1 MKNIFVRI
9 LVNIFIMGSMSQM
22 SCQSFVNSLKET
34 KEGTTDLD
42 TTTAEIEPA
51 PRSSQ
56 EAVAVELEERA
67 DETPFLADSS
77 ALIAA
82 EKALRERPELRGH
95 EIFIYRSVHFYDDGR
110 ISMKIQ
116 HPEQKNYVDSYD
128 YRDGKWSDPLPVVL
142 SKRDIVAKDIVSL
155 NSLPF
160 KNANQVFLHL
170 KEKLQQIGS
179 RSEDYTV
186 YAITSGNEIKWYPRT
201 IANDRSKYSIEFNTN
216 GTIRSFQQD

>member
-1 MKNIFVRI
+1 MKKVFVRS
-9 LVNIFIMGSMSQM
+9 LVSLFITASLLQM

-34 KEGTTDLD
+34 KEGTTDID
-42 TTTAEIEPA
+42 TTAAEIEPA

-56 EAVAVELEERA
+56 EAVAVEQEERA

-82 EKALRERPELRGH
+82 ERSLRDRPELRGQD
-95 EIFIYRSVHFYDDGR
+95 IFIYRSVHFYDDGR
-110 ISMKIQ
+110 ISLKVQ
-116 HPEQKNYVDSYD
+116 HPQQKNYVDSYD
-128 YRDGKWSDPLPVVL
+128 YRDGKWSDPSPVVL

-160 KNANQVFLHL
+160 KTANQVFLHL

-186 YAITSGNEIKWYPRT
+186 YAITSGNEIRWYPRT
-201 IANDRSKYSIEFNTN
+201 ISNERSKYSIEFNAD
-216 GTIRSFQQD
+216 GTIRSFEQE

>member
-1 MKNIFVRI
+1 MKKIWVRI
-9 LVNIFIMGSMSQM
+9 LVSLFMTAPMLQM

-34 KEGTTDLD
+34 KDGAAGQD
-42 TTTAEIEPA
+42 TTSGEVPA
-51 PRSSQ
+51 TPRSSQ
-56 EAVAVELEERA
+56 EAVAVEQEERS

-110 ISMKIQ
+110 ISLKIQ

-142 SKRDIVAKDIVSL
+142 SKRDNVAKDIVSL
-155 NSLPF
+155 NRLPF

-170 KEKLQQIGS
+170 KEKLQQIDS
-179 RSEDYTV
+179 RSGDYTV
-186 YAITSGNEIKWYPRT
+186 YAITSGNEIRWYPRT
-201 IANDRSKYSIEFNTN
+201 ISNDRSKYSIEFNAN
-216 GTIRSFQQD
+216 GTIRSFEQY